1 MSIKVTF
8 EFPGVEEAIIALGK
22 LSGLGKARRAA
33 NQTTGAPAVAAPAQP
48 PQVSVAPP
56 STPPAAPVTGTPR
69 KPRADKGKPRGPYNK
84 TDSAAPDADCTSREV
99 PTAPAAPVAAE
110 PTPPAPAAEATI
122 AAPVSVPEGAAGS
135 PQGPVTGAAP
145 VPTVEE
151 AVKAGEALLAAK
163 GLEAVRALIQT
174 YGVARISAIPAEKRA
189 EFIAK
194 AQGK

>member
-33 NQTTGAPAVAAPAQP
+33 NQTTGAPAGAAPAHP
-48 PQVSVAPP
+48 AQVSVAPP

-99 PTAPAAPVAAE
+99 PAAPAAPVAAE
-110 PTPPAPAAEATI
+110 PTPPAPAEAPI
-122 AAPVSVPEGAAGS
+122 AAPVSSAEADAGS